1 MYVNKNNMINFT
13 EQAPQSEPWIKI
25 GSGFSSK
32 SGKGFNI
39 VIGNQVPK
47 ERGSKELVETV
58 DSVELRP
65 GDELYLGEATDRE
78 GKVVHTKTGG
88 TVYRLQV
95 KPRRAE
101 VASEET
107 AK

>member
-1 MYVNKNNMINFT
+1 MYVNRNNMINFT
-13 EQAPQSEPWIKI
+13 QEAPKTEPWIKI

-47 ERGSKELVETV
+47 ERGSKELIETV
-58 DSVELRP
+58 DNVVLTP
-65 GDELYLGEATDRE
+65 GDELYLGEATDKE
-78 GKVVHTKTGG
+78 GKLVKTKTGS

-95 KPRRAE
+95 KPRRPE
-101 VASEET
+101 VAPVET